1 MTVAL
6 VLAAEADASMCGQLA
21 ALGVRRVDLAGAGR
35 GRDYGSGLLTVAA
48 AARVAGE
55 RVLICVGEGA
65 IPGDVLARLLGA
77 GGTAAFSGRGTQ
89 AGLGALVADTPDL
102 NALADAAEWLAAS
115 PEADDPLGALL
126 GELARRGVKTR
137 VLDAGPDAEG
147 MIAQAIADPAA
158 RTLARLALARD
169 LAPATLYGISLG
181 LGLVAAVWFSA
192 PTLGARGIGIAAL
205 AGAFVS
211 GRAGG
216 LVAASGRWT
225 GPALDWLGTAI
236 SLVTEL
242 AVYCAL
248 ALSAAPPGLNGL
260 WGNALRHTAVASWA
274 GGGSLGMWRLAMAAM
289 GMLGIRRLGELCYD
303 QAAGGQRLHREAM
316 RRVEQAITLPTG
328 ERYAVIA
335 ITAVL
340 FGPRVTFLALL
351 GLGALAV
358 AYVLAGRALGSAIMT
373 VILPIRGDDPP
384 EPPATPGGDPPG
396 SPRESGAA
404 RPQHPRD
411 TPWDLPAYRNDGRLS
426 RWIGGVVQGR
436 LPPLLPVLVGLMVAG
451 TLSALGLANLPGIL
465 ILTPV
470 EGMLLA
476 ALGSSHPHDGR
487 RDWLVPPLLLAGEFV
502 FIAALGLSRSVAP
515 AAVFTLL
522 GAVVLR
528 HVDVGFRAR
537 HRSGISADVLGL
549 GWDGRMLLLGLA
561 ALAGQA
567 PLAYIA
573 FSGYLWVLFA
583 WDFLGGW
590 LLETEVETEAEQA
603 QFGG

>member
-6 VLAAEADASMCGQLA
+6 VLAAEADPSMCGQLA

-77 GGTAAFSGRGTQ
+77 GGTAAFSGRGAQ
-89 AGLGALVADTPDL
+89 AGIGALVADTPDL

-147 MIAQAIADPAA
+147 VLAQALADPAA
-158 RTLARLALARD
+158 RSLARWALARD
-169 LAPATLYGISLG
+169 LQPATLYGISLG
-181 LGLVAAVWFSA
+181 LGFVAAVWFSA

-236 SLVTEL
+236 SLVIEL

-248 ALSAAPPGLNGL
+248 ALSVNPATANPGLNGL
-260 WGNALRHTAVASWA
+260 WGNALRHTFAATWA
-274 GGGSLGMWRLAMAAM
+274 GGGSLGVWRLAMAAM
-289 GMLGIRRLGELCYD
+289 GMLGVRRLAELCYD
-303 QAAGGQRLHREAM
+303 HAAGSQRLHREAM
-316 RRVEQAITLPTG
+316 HRIEQAITLPAG
-328 ERYAVIA
+328 ERYAIIA

-340 FGPRVTFLALL
+340 FGPRVTFLMLL
-351 GLGALAV
+351 GLGTLAIV
-358 AYVLAGRALGSAIMT
+358 YVLVGRTLGSAVMHAFT
-373 VILPIRGDDPP
+373 KAG
-384 EPPATPGGDPPG
+384 EQPATPENQRNGI
-396 SPRESGAA
+396 EE
-404 RPQHPRD
+404 
-411 TPWDLPAYRNDGRLS
+411 LPAYRNDGQLS
-426 RWIGGVVQGR
+426 RWIGGVVEGR
-436 LPPLLPVLVGLMVAG
+436 LPPLLPVLVGLMVAS

-470 EGMLLA
+470 EAMLLA
-476 ALGSSHPHDGR
+476 ALGSWHPHDGR

-502 FIAALGLSRSVAP
+502 FLAALGLSRNVAP
-515 AAVFTLL
+515 VVVFTLL
-522 GAVVLR
+522 GAVALR

-537 HRSGISADVLGL
+537 HRSGLSADVLGL

-567 PLAYIA
+567 PLAYVA

-590 LLETEVETEAEQA
+590 LLETKVETEAEQA

>member
-6 VLAAEADASMCGQLA
+6 VLAAEADAGMCGQLA

-65 IPGDVLARLLGA
+65 IPGDVLARLIGA
-77 GGTAAFSGRGTQ
+77 GGTAAFSGRGAQ
-89 AGLGALVADTPDL
+89 AGTGALVADTPDL
-102 NALADAAEWLAAS
+102 DALADAAEWLAAS

-126 GELARRGVKTR
+126 GELARRGVRTR
-137 VLDAGPDAEG
+137 VLDAGPDGEG
-147 MIAQAIADPAA
+147 MLAQALADPAA
-158 RTLARLALARD
+158 RHVARWALTRD
-169 LAPATLYGISLG
+169 LEPATLYGISLG
-181 LGLVAAVWFSA
+181 LGVVAAVWFSA
-192 PTLGARGIGIAAL
+192 PALGARGIGIAAL
-205 AGAFVS
+205 AGAFVT

-242 AVYCAL
+242 AGYGAL
-248 ALSAAPPGLNGL
+248 AFSAASAAHAGAAYPGLDGL
-260 WGNALRHTAVASWA
+260 WGDALRHTFAATWG
-274 GGGSLGMWRLAMAAM
+274 GGGSLGVWRLAMAAM
-289 GMLGIRRLGELCYD
+289 GMLGIRRLAGLCYD
-303 QAAGGQRLHREAM
+303 HAADSQRLHREVM
-316 RRVEQAITLPTG
+316 RRVEQAITLPAG

-340 FGPRVTFLALL
+340 FGPRATFLALL
-351 GLGALAV
+351 GLGALAIV
-358 AYVLAGRALGSAIMT
+358 YVLAGRALGSAVMRA
-373 VILPIRGDDPP
+373 LSGAGGSP
-384 EPPATPGGDPPG
+384 EPQAAPHGGI
-396 SPRESGAA
+396 A
-404 RPQHPRD
+404 
-411 TPWDLPAYRNDGRLS
+411 DLPAYRNDGLLS
-426 RWIGGVVQGR
+426 RWIGGVVEGR
-436 LPPLLPVLVGLMVAG
+436 LPPLLPVLVGLMVAS

-465 ILTPV
+465 VLTPV

-476 ALGSSHPHDGR
+476 ALGSWHPHDGG

-502 FIAALGLSRSVAP
+502 VLAALGLSRNVAP
-515 AAVFTLL
+515 VAVCTLL

-537 HRSGISADVLGL
+537 HRSGITADVLGL
-549 GWDGRMLLLGLA
+549 GWDGRMLLFGLA

-567 PLAYIA
+567 PLAYVA

-590 LLETEVETEAEQA
+590 LLETEAEQA
-603 QFGG
+603 LQARGG